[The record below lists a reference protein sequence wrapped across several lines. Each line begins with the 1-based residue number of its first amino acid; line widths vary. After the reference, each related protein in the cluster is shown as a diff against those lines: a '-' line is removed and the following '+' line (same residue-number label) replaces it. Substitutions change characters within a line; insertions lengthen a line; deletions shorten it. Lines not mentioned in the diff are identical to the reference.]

1 MLDELG
7 LQAAI
12 QWQARE
18 FETRTG
24 IACLVEVGAEQ
35 PAVDAVRATAAF
47 RIFQEALTNVARH
60 AGATRVLVRFRLS
73 AQALEL
79 SVQDNGRG
87 ISEGAL
93 SDSRSLGLLGMRER
107 ATSLGGTVTI
117 TGERGRGTT
126 LTLTLPSL
134 E

>member
-1 MLDELG
+1 M
-7 LQAAI
+7 
-12 QWQARE
+12 
-18 FETRTG
+18 
-24 IACLVEVGAEQ
+24 
-35 PAVDAVRATAAF
+35 
-47 RIFQEALTNVARH
+47 ARH

-73 AQALEL
+73 AEALEL

-93 SDSRSLGLLGMRER
+93 SDSRSLGLLGIHER
-107 ATSLGGTVTI
+107 ATSLGGIVTI